1 MSSEK
6 KISYYFLFVIL
17 LYIILTNSYLDFE
30 DSLIFGG
37 SDGFSYYEISKF
49 APKLSS
55 TDIQPIHA
63 ERFFF
68 PYIIGIISKITN
80 IEIYLLY
87 RILVIML
94 ILLINKYF
102 IDNFFQFYKN
112 INFILL
118 SLLIINFNPY
128 LTRFYI
134 SVPLIINDLIFIYGS
149 LLAIGGL
156 KNKNKKK
163 FFIGLI
169 ISSFARQSAA
179 AICIAI
185 FTIKIIQKKRFFF
198 RGYDIILSIIIFFL
212 IYFLGYIYSSL
223 IPATVPR
230 SEQYLITIFGLFIEN
245 KPFKELFIFF
255 FWPFLSFAPM
265 IIYFIFI
272 IKKNLISFKTNR
284 NLNLYLIFFTF
295 LIVAQPI
302 LQGLYVSGKN
312 IIRLTTLAYPA
323 VLIYFLINSKS
334 QTFSRIV
341 FMIFMIIFFIWSS
354 HPTFSIFDF
363 LEKFKF

>member
-6 KISYYFLFVIL
+6 NISYFFLFIIL
-17 LYIILTNSYLDFE
+17 LYIIFTNSYFNYE

-37 SDGFSYYEISKF
+37 ADGFSYYEISKF

-55 TDIQPIHA
+55 TGIQPIHA

-68 PYIIGIISKITN
+68 PYIIGILSKITS

-87 RILVIML
+87 RILVIIL

-102 IDNFFQFYKN
+102 IDIFFQFNKN
-112 INFILL
+112 IYFILL

-134 SVPLIINDLIFIYGS
+134 AVPLIINDLFFIYGS
-149 LLAIGGL
+149 LLTISGL
-156 KNKNKKK
+156 KNENKKI

-169 ISSFARQSAA
+169 VSSFARQSAA
-179 AICIAI
+179 AVCLVI
-185 FTIKIIQKKRFFF
+185 FALRIIQKKRFFLKL
-198 RGYDIILSIIIFFL
+198 YDINLSFIIFLL

-223 IPATVPR
+223 IPVTVPR

-245 KPFKELFIFF
+245 KSFKELFIFF
-255 FWPFLSFAPM
+255 VWPFLSFGPI
-265 IIYFIFI
+265 IIYFFLI
-272 IKKNLISFKTNR
+272 IKKNLINFKTNK
-284 NLNLYLIFFTF
+284 NLNLYLIFFIF
-295 LIVAQPI
+295 LIVMQPI
-302 LQGLYVSGKN
+302 FQGLYVSGKN

-323 VLIYFLINSKS
+323 VLVYFLINSKS
-334 QTFSRIV
+334 QTFSK
-341 FMIFMIIFFIWSS
+341 MIFIIFLIIFFIWSS
-354 HPTFSIFDF
+354 HPTFSIFNF